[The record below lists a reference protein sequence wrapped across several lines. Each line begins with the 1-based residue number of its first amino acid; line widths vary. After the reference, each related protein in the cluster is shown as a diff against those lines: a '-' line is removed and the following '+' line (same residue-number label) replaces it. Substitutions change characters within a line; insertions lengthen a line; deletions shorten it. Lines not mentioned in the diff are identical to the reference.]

1 MASTA
6 LEGAR
11 DGPKCY
17 TQGMEFER
25 HVTGELL
32 GPLTEV
38 EEKNAPEA
46 LWVAGD
52 VELLRNGPRVS
63 VVGSR
68 NVSPQGLARARK
80 LSAALVNRGMVVVSG
95 LALGVDTAAHT
106 TALEKGGKTIA
117 VLGTPLDQTSPV
129 QNRELQA
136 RIMREH
142 LAVSQFAPGS
152 TVHKGNFPARNRTMA
167 LLSEATVI
175 VEAGARSGTE
185 HQGWEALRLGRL
197 LFVLKSVADARHE
210 WVEKLI
216 HYGAQVLTDE
226 NLAVA
231 LENMPERVRG
241 AEIPF

>member
-1 MASTA
+1 MAFDRQPTS
-6 LEGAR
+6 
-11 DGPKCY
+11 
-17 TQGMEFER
+17 
-25 HVTGELL
+25 ELL

-68 NVSPQGLARARK
+68 EASPPGLARARK
-80 LSAALVNRGMVVVSG
+80 LTAALVERGMVVVSG
-95 LALGVDTAAHT
+95 LARGIDTAAHT
-106 TALEKGGKTIA
+106 TAIERGGKTIA
-117 VLGTPLDQTSPV
+117 VLGTPLDQTSPL

-136 RIMREH
+136 RIMSEH
-142 LAVSQFAPGS
+142 LAVSQFAPGVA
-152 TVHKGNFPARNRTMA
+152 VHRGSFLARNRTMA

-175 VEAGARSGTE
+175 VEAGAKSGTE
-185 HQGWEALRLGRL
+185 HQAWEALRLGRL
-197 LFVLKSVADARHE
+197 LFVLKSVADARLE
-210 WVEKLI
+210 WVAKVI

-231 LENMPERVRG
+231 LENMPERARG
-241 AEIPF
+241 DEIPF